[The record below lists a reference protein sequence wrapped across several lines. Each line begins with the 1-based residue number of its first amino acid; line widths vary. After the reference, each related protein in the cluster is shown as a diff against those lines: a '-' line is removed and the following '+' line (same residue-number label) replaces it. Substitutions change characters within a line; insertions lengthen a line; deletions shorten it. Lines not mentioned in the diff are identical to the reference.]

1 MVVSSGVGVSSRVQ
15 RRGGVGCC
23 RGGVALA
30 EARRVPGGL
39 RPDRRTAGVGFADRG
54 GARAEMR
61 WASER
66 GGSSAATS
74 SDERVSCCDG
84 AGAEAGQL
92 RGRTTTGWRRKHRCG
107 GRRGI
112 CDWRRGESGSER
124 NSEEDEHFFTAEAK
138 PPLTYLSEFFFKEA
152 PPDEEK
158 ATPIYRQSSLADRH
172 PVGGGALEASLFGLI
187 HDHHYC
193 SALLRDRAEK
203 AKKIAIK
210 SAAVVS
216 DLLEEAVNG
225 GVQEAFLNQKRIE
238 LEIRMLS
245 TLPSSHM
252 HYWMTSEENVV
263 SIPPNK
269 VAERSKREAP
279 YSMIEVLT

>member
-1 MVVSSGVGVSSRVQ
+1 MQARASGRAARGLAGVAGRRLLYSDARGCWCAEQGRMSRQRPAEGDLQRWVVYGSGPAVFGGPRRRARREEGDRQAAGSRVATMVVSSGVGVSSRVQ

-66 GGSSAATS
+66 GVSGAATS

-84 AGAEAGQL
+84 AGGEAGQL

-124 NSEEDEHFFTAEAK
+124 NSEEDEQYESNQPFYFTFS
-138 PPLTYLSEFFFKEA
+138 PLSLSLSHVLTFPFLFFFL
-152 PPDEEK
+152 
-158 ATPIYRQSSLADRH
+158 Q
-172 PVGGGALEASLFGLI
+172 FF
-187 HDHHYC
+187 
-193 SALLRDRAEK
+193 LL
-203 AKKIAIK
+203 
-210 SAAVVS
+210 
-216 DLLEEAVNG
+216 
-225 GVQEAFLNQKRIE
+225 QKQN
-238 LEIRMLS
+238 
-245 TLPSSHM
+245 LP
-252 HYWMTSEENVV
+252 
-263 SIPPNK
+263 
-269 VAERSKREAP
+269 
-279 YSMIEVLT
+279 